1 MGKDFEAYKKGLSK
15 QTHKWKELQAE
26 GTLNKVSLA
35 CFRNVSEKSR
45 VTGVEKASGK
55 ITMVRQGENEG
66 LEHKR
71 HCVQNPEK
79 YSSYKS

>member
-35 CFRNVSEKSR
+35 CFRRLDWLVQMEQGREAGQPGGRDGGQRSENVGSPGCAD
-45 VTGVEKASGK
+45 V
-55 ITMVRQGENEG
+55 
-66 LEHKR
+66 
-71 HCVQNPEK
+71 
-79 YSSYKS
+79 